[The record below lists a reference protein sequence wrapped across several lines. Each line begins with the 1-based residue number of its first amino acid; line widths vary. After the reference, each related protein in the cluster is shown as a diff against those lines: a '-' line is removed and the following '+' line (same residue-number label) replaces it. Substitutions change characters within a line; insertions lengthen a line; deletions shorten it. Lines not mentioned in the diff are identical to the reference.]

1 METSGAHTIKD
12 ALSDLANSKHTEAGH
27 SNILQGLAGVVSVGL
42 AVAGVSRDRL
52 PTVAT
57 KEGGAVLLVPALIA
71 LVDVVGPTNFDAWA
85 DQVKADGTRIR
96 VI

>member
-42 AVAGVSRDRL
+42 SVAGLSRDRKRGDEIFPPSCDL
-52 PTVAT
+52 
-57 KEGGAVLLVPALIA
+57 
-71 LVDVVGPTNFDAWA
+71 N
-85 DQVKADGTRIR
+85 
-96 VI
+96 